1 MQHRVHQRADFRK
14 SLLSSVGSRI
24 HVYMDVSK
32 APYQHASPW
41 DTPFEPVTLPDLFAR
56 TTERKPEAPL
66 VDFLGRVYSYRAL
79 YEEARRFAAGLQD
92 LGIARGD
99 RVGLFLPNVPIYVS
113 AYYGAMMAG
122 AVVVNFSPLYTVEEL
137 RQQVEDSGTRLL
149 VTIDAASLLPAALAV
164 LENSS
169 LETLVVGRLGA
180 MLSPLKRLA
189 LKLLGRKSISPIPA
203 RPDVREWAGVV
214 PRREPA
220 PLALSPADL
229 ALLQYTGGTTG
240 RPKGAMLTHANL
252 AINAMQVDAI
262 DPYDRNEPDMIM
274 GALPLFHV
282 FANTCVLN
290 RTVAKGGCIAMVPR
304 FEAKQVLRTLERTR
318 ATAFPGVPT
327 MFQALLDDPRIGRTD
342 FSSLRVAI
350 SGGAP
355 LPAPVRE
362 KFEAATGARLVEG
375 YGLTESAGVVST
387 NPYTGLRKSGTIG
400 QVIPQTRIMLLDK
413 EDPTR
418 PAPEG
423 EPGEL
428 VVAGPQIM
436 QGYWN
441 RPDAAKSAFADIDGT
456 RWLRT
461 GDVAEIDEDG
471 FIAIVDR
478 IKDMIAVGGFKV
490 FPSQVEAVL
499 LEHAAIREVLVI
511 GVPDAYR
518 GETPRAYVTLAEDA
532 DATAEE
538 LRTWLNA
545 RVGKHERVSGVV
557 IRDELPKTMIGK
569 LDRKALRAEVIGGE
583 AGVGEGIGPE
593 ADDPSFVAP
602 AKAGA

>member
-1 MQHRVHQRADFRK
+1 
-14 SLLSSVGSRI
+14 
-24 HVYMDVSK
+24 MDVSK
-32 APYQHASPW
+32 APYQHAAPW
-41 DTPFEPVTLPDLFAR
+41 DTPFEPVPLPELFAR
-56 TTERKPEAPL
+56 TTERRPEAPL

-79 YEEARRFAAGLQD
+79 YEEARRFAAGLQE
-92 LGIARGD
+92 LGVARGD

-137 RQQVEDSGTRLL
+137 NQQVEDSGARLL
-149 VTIDAASLLPAALAV
+149 VTIDAASLLPTALEV
-164 LENSS
+164 LDRSP

-180 MLSPLKRLA
+180 MLTPLKRVA
-189 LKLLGRKSISPIPA
+189 LKLLGRKSISQIPA
-203 RPDVREWAGVV
+203 RPDVREWARVLSGA
-214 PRREPA
+214 EPTPA
-220 PLALSPADL
+220 TLSPADL

-252 AINAMQVDAI
+252 AVNAMQVDAI
-262 DPYDRNEPDMIM
+262 DPFDRGEPDVIM

-304 FEAKQVLRTLERTR
+304 FEAKQVLKTLERTR

-327 MFQALLDDPRIGRTD
+327 MFQALLDEPRIGRTD
-342 FSSLRVAI
+342 FSALKVAI

-362 KFEAATGARLVEG
+362 KFEAVTGARLVEG
-375 YGLTESAGVVST
+375 FGLTESSGVVST
-387 NPYTGLRKSGTIG
+387 NPYTGLRKPGTIG
-400 QVIPQTRIMLLDK
+400 QVIPQTRVMLLDK

-418 PAPEG
+418 PAPAG

-428 VVAGPQIM
+428 VVAGPQVM

-441 RPDAAKSAFADIDGT
+441 RPDAAKNAFAEIDGV

-461 GDVAEIDEDG
+461 GDVAEIDSDG

-499 LEHAAIREVLVI
+499 LEHPAVKETLVI

-518 GETPRAYVTLAEDA
+518 GETPRAYVVLAEDA
-532 DATAEE
+532 EATADE

-545 RVGKHERVSGVV
+545 RVGKHERVSDVV
-557 IRDELPKTMIGK
+557 LRDELPRTMIGK
-569 LDRKALRAEVIGGE
+569 LDRKALRAEVLGT
-583 AGVGEGIGPE
+583 AG
-593 ADDPSFVAP
+593 DDPVSAAP
-602 AKAGA
+602 ARAEA